1 MLSCK
6 YPWDLCSISV
16 RVMFC
21 EVRRRNQTK
30 DVKGKKSS
38 TRVLWNRGW
47 HQVPPSISSDII
59 TVLLTP
65 GADPLRWPAAHSAQW
80 RSELSSS
87 CHLPRQQRCS
97 CCLSLSSRCS
107 CGSSRQPVLR
117 GSAASRWASPAAT
130 NRWPCWC
137 KRWWKAEEGFVS
149 TIWFMPPKIVAS
161 GWSIKKVRLAAIC
174 LGLLTVR
181 KTRVNYCS
189 YSGE

>member
-1 MLSCK
+1 MVSCK
-6 YPWDLCSISV
+6 YPWELCYISIHV
-16 RVMFC
+16 RFC
-21 EVRRRNQTK
+21 EVCRRNQTK
-30 DVKGKKSS
+30 KSESEKKAAHGFFG
-38 TRVLWNRGW
+38 TVDGIK
-47 HQVPPSISSDII
+47 SISSDII

-65 GADPLRWPAAHSAQW
+65 GAGPLRWPAAHSAQW

-87 CHLPRQQRCS
+87 YHLPRQQRCS
-97 CCLSLSSRCS
+97 CCPSQSSRCS

-130 NRWPCWC
+130 NRWPCRC

-149 TIWFMPPKIVAS
+149 AVWFMPPKIVAS

-174 LGLLTVR
+174 LGFLTVR